1 MENCHSKENAHEKQQ
16 TDNADVIE
24 INKKFYQPILLA
36 KKTLLM
42 WFTATGDT
50 KVKTS

>member
-24 INKKFYQPILLA
+24 INKKLYQPILLA
-36 KKTLLM
+36 KKNC
-42 WFTATGDT
+42 
-50 KVKTS
+50 

>member
-24 INKKFYQPILLA
+24 MNKKILSTYFIG
-36 KKTLLM
+36 KKNLVDVVYSNR
-42 WFTATGDT
+42 GQ
-50 KVKTS
+50 

>member
-16 TDNADVIE
+16 TDNTDVIE

-42 WFTATGDT
+42 WFTATGDN